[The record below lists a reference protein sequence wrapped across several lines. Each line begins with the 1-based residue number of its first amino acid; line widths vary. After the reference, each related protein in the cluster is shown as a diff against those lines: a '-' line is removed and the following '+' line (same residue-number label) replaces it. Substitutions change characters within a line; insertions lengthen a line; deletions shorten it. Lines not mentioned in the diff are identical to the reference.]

1 MVRTARQSGILFPDR
16 HGESGVNNPD
26 LTASASGPILLVDD
40 EKAFL
45 TIQQLILRRC
55 HYETVTASDP
65 LMALD
70 LLKTRAFSVIISDQF
85 MPEMSGLE
93 LLARARQIQPYA
105 TRILITAVVELDLV
119 IDAINKGEIF
129 RFIVKP
135 WLHEE
140 FLATIKNGIQRY
152 ELICQNARLQA
163 ATQSMNEQLVELN
176 RSLEQQLQ
184 LVAQQNGQL
193 AEANTALERNFM
205 RSMEL
210 CVHTMQTFY
219 PSLGK
224 QAQRVCQLCK
234 SIAQVLQLS
243 DEDRRVLES
252 SALLHDIGLVGV
264 PRQIIRRWQED
275 PRSLEQAEKMLIEQ
289 HPILGQELAA
299 FSSDLKKVGEVIR
312 AHHEH
317 YDGSGYPD
325 QLVGENIPWLAR
337 LLAVA
342 VAYASSRLM
351 EADAN
356 EKVKMGSGLVFD
368 PEAVRVFLRA
378 QVMAVVPRKEQ
389 QVVLTELRPGMVL
402 AQSIYTHNGLLL
414 VPEGQRLNAT
424 FIEKVLNHNRIQPI
438 KQSLIVYG

>member
-1 MVRTARQSGILFPDR
+1 MQ
-16 HGESGVNNPD
+16 NP
-26 LTASASGPILLVDD
+26 TTTSPSANPILVVDD
-40 EKAFL
+40 EEMVLKTL
-45 TIQQLILRRC
+45 QQTLQ
-55 HYETVTASDP
+55 HYHYDTVSASNP
-65 LMALD
+65 LMALEQ
-70 LLKTRAFSVIISDQF
+70 LKKQAFAVIISDQV

-105 TRILITAVVELDLV
+105 TRILITAVVNLDTV
-119 IDAINKGEIF
+119 IEAINKGEIF

-140 FLATIKNGIQRY
+140 FLATIKNSVQRY
-152 ELICQNARLQA
+152 ELICQNARLQT

-176 RSLEQQLQ
+176 RSLEQQVQ
-184 LVAQQNGQL
+184 LVAQQNRQL
-193 AEANTALERNFM
+193 AEANTALERNFV

-219 PSLGK
+219 PLLGN
-224 QAQRVCQLCK
+224 QARRVCQLCK
-234 SIAQVLQLS
+234 AIALVIQLS
-243 DEDRRVLES
+243 DEEQRVLES
-252 SALLHDIGLVGV
+252 SALLYDIGLVGV
-264 PRQIIRRWQED
+264 PRQIIRRWQEE
-275 PRSLEQAEKMLIEQ
+275 PRSLDPAERALIEQ

-299 FSSDLKKVGEVIR
+299 FSSDLKRVGEIIR

-342 VAYASSRLM
+342 VAYASSRLVD
-351 EADAN
+351 ADAN
-356 EKVKMGSGLVFD
+356 EKIRMESGTSFD
-368 PEAVRVFLRA
+368 PEAVRAFLRA
-378 QVMAVVPRKEQ
+378 RVMAIVPRKER
-389 QVVLTELRPGMVL
+389 QVALTELRPGMVL
-402 AQSIYTHNGLLL
+402 AQGIYTHNGLLL

-438 KQSLIVYG
+438 RQSLIVYG

>member
-1 MVRTARQSGILFPDR
+1 MNTLDTTTSPVD
-16 HGESGVNNPD
+16 
-26 LTASASGPILLVDD
+26 PILVVDD
-40 EKAFL
+40 EKTVL
-45 TIQQLILRRC
+45 TTLQQTLRRC
-55 HYETVTASDP
+55 HYNTVSASDP
-65 LMALD
+65 LVALEQ
-70 LLKTRAFSVIISDQF
+70 LKKQAFSVIISDQV
-85 MPEMSGLE
+85 MPEMFGLE
-93 LLARARQIQPYA
+93 LLARARQIQPSA
-105 TRILITAVVELDLV
+105 TRILITAVVNLGTV

-140 FLATIKNGIQRY
+140 FLATIKNGVQRY
-152 ELICQNARLQA
+152 ELICQNDHLQT
-163 ATQSMNEQLVELN
+163 ATQAMNEQLVELN
-176 RSLEQQLQ
+176 RSLEQQVQ
-184 LVAQQNGQL
+184 LVAQQNRQL
-193 AEANTALERNFM
+193 AEVNTALERNFV

-219 PSLGK
+219 PSLGN
-224 QAQRVCQLCK
+224 QARRVGQLCK

-275 PRSLEQAEKMLIEQ
+275 PRSLDQAEKALIEQ

-299 FSSDLKKVGEVIR
+299 FGSDLKKVGEIIR

-317 YDGSGYPD
+317 FDGSGYPD

-342 VAYASSRLM
+342 VAYASCRLID
-351 EADAN
+351 ADAS
-356 EKVKMGSGLVFD
+356 EKVKMDSGAAFD

-378 QVMAVVPRKEQ
+378 QFMAIVPRKER
-389 QVVLTELRPGMVL
+389 QVDLAELRPGMVL
-402 AQSIYTHNGLLL
+402 AQGIYTHSGLLL

-438 KQSLIVYG
+438 KQSLVVYG